1 MFRHANEKEIE
12 KIIKFYDLAIETNQA
27 SEFNIRWQKN
37 VHPSHSLI
45 QSSVQRKE
53 LLVDEENGDIL
64 SACILNY
71 VYHKDYHQISWGINA
86 KDNEIGVIH
95 VFATSPKHFRKGIG
109 TKMLQSMI
117 KYAAEM
123 DMKTIRLDVF
133 KRNTPAIALYK
144 HVGFQCRGEL
154 YMDVPHIGEELFEF
168 YEYVL

>member
-1 MFRHANEKEIE
+1 
-12 KIIKFYDLAIETNQA
+12 
-27 SEFNIRWQKN
+27 
-37 VHPSHSLI
+37 
-45 QSSVQRKE
+45 
-53 LLVDEENGDIL
+53 
-64 SACILNY
+64 
-71 VYHKDYHQISWGINA
+71 
-86 KDNEIGVIH
+86 
-95 VFATSPKHFRKGIG
+95 
-109 TKMLQSMI
+109 MLQSMI